1 MSILVRAVAAYLV
14 LIGAVIAVNFVLTP
28 VYHPGGDEPFTVWE
42 TLNWFMAAAM
52 VLTLVFS
59 YQYKRRIDKDE
70 SADVKRFI
78 EANTVFHVTIVVFLL
93 FFFKLVQQPIP
104 QQRARRASVDDRR
117 HSDAH
122 RPGRHWHPDVAQ
134 RGLIV
139 GHRARLRFAH
149 REMRGRG
156 LDRRILRRRMTAT
169 REAAHL
175 SAVKSLGV
183 SPRCG
188 AWCR

>member
-14 LIGAVIAVNFVLTP
+14 LVGAAVAVNFVLTP

-59 YQYKRRIDKDE
+59 YAYKRRIDNDE

-93 FFFKLVQQPIP
+93 FFFNWFSNLSPNNEPDGQVWTIVDTVMPI
-104 QQRARRASVDDRR
+104 V
-117 HSDAH
+117 
-122 RPGRHWHPDVAQ
+122 
-134 RGLIV
+134 
-139 GHRARLRFAH
+139 
-149 REMRGRG
+149 
-156 LDRRILRRRMTAT
+156 
-169 REAAHL
+169 
-175 SAVKSLGV
+175 LGV
-183 SPRCG
+183 TGIRMWRS
-188 AWCR
+188 AA

>member
-14 LIGAVIAVNFVLTP
+14 LVGAVIAVNFVLTP
-28 VYHPGGDEPFTVWE
+28 VYYPGGDEPFTVWE

-52 VLTLVFS
+52 VLTLVSS
-59 YQYKRRIDKDE
+59 YAYKRRIDKDE

-78 EANTVFHVTIVVFLL
+78 EAEHRLPRHDRRVPPLL
-93 FFFKLVQQPIP
+93 LQLVQQPIP

-122 RPGRHWHPDVAQ
+122 RLGRHGHPDVAQ

-139 GHRARLRFAH
+139 GHRNVVARIPALH
-149 REMRGRG
+149 EE
-156 LDRRILRRRMTAT
+156 
-169 REAAHL
+169 EA
-175 SAVKSLGV
+175 
-183 SPRCG
+183 
-188 AWCR
+188 